1 MAHGGRPCCR
11 LIPEKAQPPKV
22 FFQLVGVLAGAAL
35 RVQVLDAEDDPPAPA
50 PGAQP
55 CKEAAREVAQMEPPA
70 GAGGEPP
77 DDSAHRPSFHSPSFG
92 WKMGV
97 L

>member
-1 MAHGGRPCCR
+1 
-11 LIPEKAQPPKV
+11 
-22 FFQLVGVLAGAAL
+22 
-35 RVQVLDAEDDPPAPA
+35 
-50 PGAQP
+50 
-55 CKEAAREVAQMEPPA
+55 MEPPA

-77 DDSAHRPSFHSPSFG
+77 DDSAHRLSFHSPSFG

>member
-1 MAHGGRPCCR
+1 MEGPDLLQQVRVNAR
-11 LIPEKAQPPKV
+11 
-22 FFQLVGVLAGAAL
+22 AAL
-35 RVQVLDAEDDPPAPA
+35 GVQILDAENDPPAPA

>member
-1 MAHGGRPCCR
+1 MGAALAAA

-35 RVQVLDAEDDPPAPA
+35 RVQMPSMRTDDPPAPA

>member
-1 MAHGGRPCCR
+1 MGAALAAA

-35 RVQVLDAEDDPPAPA
+35 RVQILDAENDSPAPA

-55 CKEAAREVAQMEPPA
+55 CKVAQMEPPT

>member
-1 MAHGGRPCCR
+1 MGAALAAA
-11 LIPEKAQPPKV
+11 LIPEKAQPRKV

-35 RVQVLDAEDDPPAPA
+35 RVQILDAENDSPAPA

-55 CKEAAREVAQMEPPA
+55 CKEAARKVAQMEPPA